1 MNEMD
6 YRQQAF
12 DLAREFAD
20 TWEQSGREK
29 IDFYKLLWVTHWA
42 IENCG
47 IDRVR
52 QMFTEMMVKP
62 ELTTEDPAERLRLMI
77 MNQTEDNI
85 GDWFQRAMKS

>member
-20 TWEQSGREK
+20 TWEQGGRGQV
-29 IDFYKLLWVTHWA
+29 DFYKLLWVTHWA
-42 IENCG
+42 VENCG

-52 QMFTEMMVKP
+52 QMFTEMIAKP
-62 ELTTEDPAERLRLMI
+62 ESVTEDPAERLRLMI
-77 MNQTEDNI
+77 VNMNDNI
-85 GDWFQRAMKS
+85 GEWFRRAMKS